1 MGDSKRNLGRPRQQ
15 EHAVPTKV
23 RVLSTAV
30 SLFVEQGY
38 KNVAMDDVALRC
50 NVTKATVYYYYST
63 KAELFT
69 AAFEALM
76 SRIRNSSMDILST
89 EEPFEKRLENLVTIF
104 TYATVNID
112 VDNFIKEATPS
123 LSVDQLLKIEDCK
136 NTMYDGIETCF
147 IREAENGILP
157 KENTKFFTHTFLAL
171 LTMSKQRDR
180 EGKGFFETPEETAK
194 QVVRFFWAGVQNGK

>member
-1 MGDSKRNLGRPRQQ
+1 MVNSKRNLGRPRQQ
-15 EHAVPTKV
+15 EQTVPTKV
-23 RVLSTAV
+23 RILSTAV

-50 NVTKATVYYYYST
+50 NVTKATVYYYYAT

-69 AAFEALM
+69 ASFEALM
-76 SRIRNSSMDILST
+76 TRIRLRSVEMLST
-89 EEPFEKRLENLVTIF
+89 EEPFEKRLEALVTSF
-104 TYATVNID
+104 TYATVNVD
-112 VDNFIKEATPS
+112 VDNFIKEAMPS
-123 LSVDQLLKIEDCK
+123 LSIDQLLKIQEYK

-157 KENTKFFTHTFLAL
+157 KEHTKFITHAFLAL
-171 LTMSKQRDR
+171 LTMSKQKDR
-180 EGKGFFETPEETAK
+180 EGKGFFETPEETAR

>member
-76 SRIRNSSMDILST
+76 SRIRNSSMEILST

-112 VDNFIKEATPS
+112 VENFIKEATPS

-157 KENTKFFTHTFLAL
+157 KEHTKFFTHTFLAL